1 MPLTLVTQYNSNKIQ
16 GLLANEDK
24 KQCLNSLKN
33 NEFHFQPT
41 GWKLHP
47 HSKEAGQQNLLLPS
61 RSQPQ
66 KEMWAKAGKEKHPP
80 PSLLTPWPSLKT
92 QLTVLAEFSITLY
105 KFKREN
111 HTLKKCGTSH
121 MINVGNYSYDL
132 QKQPSPNTNNMHLH
146 YTN

>member
-1 MPLTLVTQYNSNKIQ
+1 MPLTSITQYNSNQIQ

-24 KQCLNSLKN
+24 QQCLNSLNN

-47 HSKEAGQQNLLLPS
+47 HSEESGQQNFLLPF
-61 RSQPQ
+61 RSEPH

-80 PSLLTPWPSLKT
+80 PSLLTPWLSLKT
-92 QLTVLAEFSITLY
+92 QLTVLAEFAITLY
-105 KFKREN
+105 KFEREN
-111 HTLKKCGTSH
+111 HTLKKCDTSH
-121 MINVGNYSYDL
+121 MINIGNYSYDL
-132 QKQPSPNTNNMHLH
+132 QKQLSPNTNNMNLH